1 MSSPTPDDLL
11 PAGFDRFVLSCLADA
26 PGGIDEFSLI
36 KALAERFPETLFA
49 EPGALRE
56 PLLLFQ
62 THFLLFH
69 ALYRLSDSLVEQ
81 GLELQVHAL
90 SIRMLPR
97 GRAQQQGTVLREA
110 DPLRTYY
117 LDWERWLTTQ
127 GEDVERL
134 LKGFRQ
140 SSISV
145 SRQEVAAALDTF
157 ELEEPVDARRIK
169 QRYREL
175 MSAHHPDR
183 GGSTDRVQGVNQ
195 ALLILQ
201 RYYGKP

>member
-1 MSSPTPDDLL
+1 MTTTADDLL
-11 PAGFDRFVLSCLADA
+11 PADFDPFVLVCLADA

-36 KALAERFPETLFA
+36 KRLGVQFPDSLFGV
-49 EPGALRE
+49 PGALRD

-69 ALYRLSDSLVEQ
+69 ALYRLSDQLAERQ
-81 GLELQVHAL
+81 LALQIHAL
-90 SIRMLPR
+90 SIRLLPR
-97 GRAQQQGTVLREA
+97 EYSTAQGENLAEL
-110 DPLRTYY
+110 DPLRSYY
-117 LDWERWLTTQ
+117 LDWEQWLTTQ
-127 GEDVERL
+127 GDDVERL

-140 SSISV
+140 GNFAV
-145 SRQEVAAALDTF
+145 SEAEVNAALISF
-157 ELEEPVDARRIK
+157 ELEAPVDARQIK

-175 MSAHHPDR
+175 VSQHHPDR
-183 GGSTDRVQGVNQ
+183 GGSTERVQEVNQ

>member
-1 MSSPTPDDLL
+1 MTTPSADDLL
-11 PAGFDRFVLSCLADA
+11 PADFDHFVLSCLADA
-26 PGGIDEFSLI
+26 PRGIDEFSLL
-36 KALAERFPETLFA
+36 KALSTQFPETLFGV
-49 EPGALRE
+49 PGALRD

-69 ALYRLSDSLVEQ
+69 ALYRLSDRLADQ
-81 GLELQVHAL
+81 QLGMQIHAL

-97 GRAQQQGTVLREA
+97 DRPNVSGAEMAEL
-110 DPLRTYY
+110 DPLRSYY
-117 LDWERWLTTQ
+117 LDWQQWLTTQ

-140 SSISV
+140 GNFAVSSE
-145 SRQEVAAALDTF
+145 EVDAALQSF
-157 ELEEPVDARRIK
+157 GLQEPIDPRRIK

-175 MSAHHPDR
+175 MSQHHPDR
-183 GGSTDRVQGVNQ
+183 GGNTERVQEVNQ

>member
-1 MSSPTPDDLL
+1 MTRPTADDLL
-11 PAGFDRFVLSCLADA
+11 PAGFDHFVLCCLEDA
-26 PGGIDEFSLI
+26 PGGVDEFSLI
-36 KALAERFPETLFA
+36 KLLAQRFPDTLFA
-49 EPGALRE
+49 LPGALRD

-69 ALYRLSDSLVEQ
+69 ALYRLSDNLADEA
-81 GLELQVHAL
+81 LELQVHAL
-90 SIRMLPR
+90 SIRLLPR
-97 GRAQQQGTVLREA
+97 VADGQQSGRLREA
-110 DPLRTYY
+110 DPLRSYY
-117 LDWERWLTTQ
+117 LDWDQWLSTQ

-140 SSISV
+140 GDPAV
-145 SRQEVAAALDTF
+145 SRDQVDAALGTF
-157 ELEEPVDARRIK
+157 ELQEPVDARCIK

-175 MSAHHPDR
+175 MSLHHPDR
-183 GGSTDRVQGVNQ
+183 GGSTERVQDVNQ

>member
-1 MSSPTPDDLL
+1 MAIPAPDDLL
-11 PAGFDRFVLSCLADA
+11 PAGFDHFVLSCLADA

-36 KALAERFPETLFA
+36 KALAERFPDTLFGV
-49 EPGALRE
+49 PGALRD

-69 ALYRLSDSLVEQ
+69 ALYCLSDRLADQS
-81 GLELQVHAL
+81 LELQVHAL

-97 GRAQQQGTVLREA
+97 PLANPLGSQVREP
-110 DPLRTYY
+110 DPLRSYY
-117 LDWERWLTTQ
+117 LDWDQWLTTQ

-134 LKGFRQ
+134 LNGFRQ
-140 SSISV
+140 GSAAGSQ
-145 SRQEVAAALDTF
+145 QEVTAALVMF
-157 ELEEPVDARRIK
+157 ELKEPVDARRIK

-175 MSAHHPDR
+175 MSRHHPDR
-183 GGSTDRVQGVNQ
+183 GGSTETVQDVNE

-201 RYYGKP
+201 RYYGKR

>member
-1 MSSPTPDDLL
+1 MSTPTPDELL

-26 PGGIDEFSLI
+26 PRGIDEFSLI
-36 KALAERFPETLFA
+36 KLLAERFPETLFGV
-49 EPGALRE
+49 PGALRD

-69 ALYRLSDSLVEQ
+69 ALYRLSDRLADQ

-90 SIRMLPR
+90 SIRTLPR
-97 GRAQQQGTVLREA
+97 ARVEQQGTHLRKP
-110 DPLRTYY
+110 DPLRSYY
-117 LDWERWLTTQ
+117 LDWDQWLTTQ
-127 GEDVERL
+127 GEDVEKL
-134 LKGFRQ
+134 LNGFRQ
-140 SSISV
+140 GNFAVSQEEIS
-145 SRQEVAAALDTF
+145 AALGTF
-157 ELEEPVDARRIK
+157 ALEEPVDARRIK

-175 MSAHHPDR
+175 MSLHHPDR
-183 GGSTDRVQGVNQ
+183 GGSTQQVQDVNQ

>member
-1 MSSPTPDDLL
+1 MTTPTPDDLL
-11 PAGFDRFVLSCLADA
+11 PADFDHFIRSCLVDA
-26 PGGIDEFSLI
+26 PRGIDEFSLLKI
-36 KALAERFPETLFA
+36 LATQFPDTLFGV
-49 EPGALRE
+49 PGALRE

-69 ALYRLSDSLVEQ
+69 ALYRLSDQLADQ
-81 GLELQVHAL
+81 QLKLQIHAL
-90 SIRMLPR
+90 SIRLLPR
-97 GRAQQQGTVLREA
+97 DRAEDPGADLAEL
-110 DPLRTYY
+110 DPLRSYY
-117 LDWERWLTTQ
+117 LDWEQWLTTQ

-140 SSISV
+140 GNFAV
-145 SRQEVAAALDTF
+145 SEEEVRSALLSFD
-157 ELEEPVDARRIK
+157 LVEPVDARRIK

-175 MSAHHPDR
+175 MSLHHPDK
-183 GGSTDRVQGVNQ
+183 GGSTERVQEVHH

>member
-1 MSSPTPDDLL
+1 MTTPTPDDLL
-11 PAGFDRFVLSCLADA
+11 PAGFDHFVLSCLADA

-36 KALAERFPETLFA
+36 KALGAHFPDTMFA
-49 EPGALRE
+49 EPGALRD

-69 ALYRLSDSLVEQ
+69 ALYRLSDNLTGQ

-97 GRAQQQGTVLREA
+97 GRTGQQRALLREA
-110 DPLRTYY
+110 DPLRSYY
-117 LDWERWLTTQ
+117 LDWEQWLTTQ

-134 LKGFRQ
+134 LKGFSQGGAR
-140 SSISV
+140 V
-145 SRQEVAAALDTF
+145 SRQEVSAALGVF
-157 ELEEPVDARRIK
+157 ELKEPVDARRIK

-175 MSAHHPDR
+175 MSQHHPDR
-183 GGSTDRVQGVNQ
+183 GGSTDRVQDVNE